1 MQFIEYNELFQ
12 FKWYRSPGLH
22 LWLIRI
28 LFISAPPIPFSF
40 FFTHDDFTPNEKD
53 GRERNNRNKK
63 TEFELRQEHYRIY
76 KCYIIHKAW
85 YL

>member
-1 MQFIEYNELFQ
+1 MRVTRFTPVINTKLVYFNT
-12 FKWYRSPGLH
+12 
-22 LWLIRI
+22 
-28 LFISAPPIPFSF
+28 PIPFSF

-63 TEFELRQEHYRIY
+63 NEFELRQEHYRIY

-85 YL
+85 HL

>member
-1 MQFIEYNELFQ
+1 MQLIEYAESFR

-22 LWLIRI
+22 PELIPT
-28 LFISAPPIPFSF
+28 LFISTSPIPFSF

-53 GRERNNRNKK
+53 GRKRNNRNKK

-76 KCYIIHKAW
+76 KCYIIHRAW
-85 YL
+85 HL